1 MYDPKRASRSG
12 CPRSTTNKYI
22 IPQLISLCE
31 LLLIYFWRRLGDS
44 NSVIRPYRG
53 RSSTAMINRQT
64 GALDRNRTCD
74 IRRYECRA
82 VPTEPR
88 VQTGAE
94 SGTRTRVNCL
104 ADSRT
109 SRCTISAWQGKL
121 ELNQSECFQR
131 ALPKPLGHSP
141 VKLGSG

>member
-1 MYDPKRASRSG
+1 MLSQLLQPPMLSRG
-12 CPRSTTNKYI
+12 QPRSAH
-22 IPQLISLCE
+22 
-31 LLLIYFWRRLGDS
+31 LLR
-44 NSVIRPYRG
+44 
-53 RSSTAMINRQT
+53 
-64 GALDRNRTCD
+64 
-74 IRRYECRA
+74 
-82 VPTEPR
+82 
-88 VQTGAE
+88 QTGAE